1 MQDDTSIYSKNNT
14 ICRIKNRYKEPLISI
29 LTARLQLSLHL
40 LKHYSLSFLGNPIQ
54 TFSLL
59 SKMRYIYVLASLT
72 ALVYAFPAEK
82 RAAPIGCSTCNP
94 LPELNK
100 CDITT
105 SCIYNWGHQG
115 PGGPN
120 YCACRAGYKAN
131 PLEVGQ
137 DPAAQWRLPW
147 ASQEGRVFVRP
158 GVKCDTLCD
167 HYQLGLD
174 GCQEVWLNN
183 NPQCM

>member
-1 MQDDTSIYSKNNT
+1 
-14 ICRIKNRYKEPLISI
+14 
-29 LTARLQLSLHL
+29 LQLSLHL

-72 ALVYAFPAEK
+72 ALVYASPAEK

-167 HYQLGLD
+167 HYQLGSD

>member
-1 MQDDTSIYSKNNT
+1 
-14 ICRIKNRYKEPLISI
+14 
-29 LTARLQLSLHL
+29 
-40 LKHYSLSFLGNPIQ
+40 
-54 TFSLL
+54 
-59 SKMRYIYVLASLT
+59 MRYIYVLASLT
-72 ALVYAFPAEK
+72 VLVYASPAEK

-94 LPELNK
+94 LPELNH

-147 ASQEGRVFVRP
+147 VSQEGRVFVRP

-167 HYQLGLD
+167 NYQLGKD